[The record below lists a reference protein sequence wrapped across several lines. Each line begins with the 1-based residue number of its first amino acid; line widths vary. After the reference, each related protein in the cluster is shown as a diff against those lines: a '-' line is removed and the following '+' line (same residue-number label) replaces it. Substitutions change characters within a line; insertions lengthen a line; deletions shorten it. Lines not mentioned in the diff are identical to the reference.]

1 MKQSADRILVHEGGH
16 HRGCL
21 SRVLFLC
28 IRKVLETWCDANE
41 NCEAILGG
49 QNAGFAL
56 LYGIRKVLETWCDAN
71 ENCEAILG
79 GQNAGFALLCWRPT
93 RQKGVRT

>member
-1 MKQSADRILVHEGGH
+1 MLVMWW
-16 HRGCL
+16 
-21 SRVLFLC
+21 
-28 IRKVLETWCDANE
+28 KANE

-56 LYGIRKVLETWCDAN
+56 LFWYRKMLVMWWKAN

-79 GQNAGFALLCWRPT
+79 GQNAGFALVL
-93 RQKGVRT
+93 V

>member
-1 MKQSADRILVHEGGH
+1 MWWK
-16 HRGCL
+16 
-21 SRVLFLC
+21 
-28 IRKVLETWCDANE
+28 ANE

-56 LYGIRKVLETWCDAN
+56 LFWYREMLVMWWKAN

-79 GQNAGFALLCWRPT
+79 GQNAGFALVL
-93 RQKGVRT
+93 V